1 MPQLA
6 ENAGIKWPVPP
17 EPVRKVGR
25 LGKAKARKRRKDPT
39 EGLQVANPNA
49 AAIDIG
55 CSEHWVCVPA
65 GRAAQSVQA
74 FGCCT
79 AELNRM
85 ADLLVECRV
94 DTPW

>member
-25 LGKAKARKRRKDPT
+25 LGKAKARKRRKD
-39 EGLQVANPNA
+39 PNA